1 MIRYL
6 LSFKNLPF
14 FHLWVIFF
22 YYFFQ
27 SVYGYFVY
35 EFDVASEFLFLIVVS
50 CCIYVVVNVLLSDDF
65 ISKIVNR
72 ASRISV
78 DIGLFAFVVFG
89 LYVPMICYVAVT
101 TDQIALVQAFQ
112 GVSVTELSASRENF
126 LRTRDGWEAF
136 LPYINALFVM
146 ALIPYVLASL
156 FCLKHRFRF
165 FYFFVFIFC
174 LSLTLE
180 KSLAILAFLPLIV
193 IVINRGD
200 FRRGLRLLVLFVSF
214 LAVISFLARGGV
226 QDENHV
232 IEKEDTAATIP
243 DDYKLFNCN
252 DQMCYLGNR
261 VIWIPYATAIDWLMY
276 RKYVLNDRF
285 VYGASTGLGSY
296 LLGVKKMELEK
307 DVFAFQWGQNET
319 GTGSSNVVYFI
330 DAYLNFSWFG
340 VVLYSM
346 LVAIIVKF
354 FHVSDNIP
362 LKSVVYV
369 SLFYLAVNSLPPM
382 LSSGGL
388 FVLLMI
394 CFFIKP
400 GHIKCIAY

>member
-14 FHLWVIFF
+14 FHLWMIFF
-22 YYFFQ
+22 YYSLQ
-27 SVYGYFVY
+27 SVYGFFVY
-35 EFDVASEFLFLIVVS
+35 EFDVASEFFILIVVS
-50 CCIYVVVNVLLSDDF
+50 CCAYIVVNIFVDNDLV
-65 ISKIVNR
+65 SKIVNG

-78 DIGLFAFVVFG
+78 DISLFAFVVFCV
-89 LYVPMICYVAVT
+89 YVPMICYVAVT
-101 TDQIALVQAFQ
+101 TDQIALIQAFQ

-156 FCLKHRFRF
+156 FYLKNRFRF
-165 FYFFVFIFC
+165 VYFFIFIFC

-180 KSLAILAFLPLIV
+180 KSLAVLAFLPLIV
-193 IVINRGD
+193 LLVNRGD
-200 FRRGLRLLVLFVSF
+200 FRRGLRVLVVFVSF
-214 LAVISFLARGGV
+214 LVVISFLARGGV

-232 IEKEDTAATIP
+232 IEKDDTAATIP

-252 DQMCYLGNR
+252 EQICYLGNR

-276 RKYVLNDRF
+276 RKYVLNDGF
-285 VYGASTGLGSY
+285 VYGASTGFGSY
-296 LLGVKKMELEK
+296 LLGVKKIELEK

-340 VVLYSM
+340 VILYSI
-346 LVAIIVKF
+346 LVAIIVKC
-354 FHVSDNIP
+354 FHVSDNVP

-400 GHIKCIAY
+400 GYGKCIAY